1 MKKYIFAIL
10 ALVII
15 SCSKE
20 EDPLSI
26 DVDAYVKKTSTT
38 KADIR
43 LNRISNDGKIRVLYK
58 PVNSNEEYKSAE
70 YPVSI
75 GNPSGL
81 SIILSNLN
89 KATKYQFVFEKYNDK
104 SSVRSNPFYFITK
117 AVDFDYQ
124 KFYSDK
130 NNSGDRSNSIEL
142 FSHNNRTHVIHG
154 AGLSDYSNVK
164 LYLINEAKTDSISL
178 PTLIVADSL
187 SFTIPENYLNENQSP
202 RESFKK
208 AIIGIKIKD
217 AYQYFYNSSSWNYES
232 FDQSDYYAPS
242 VPLVLKIFNTK
253 PFINTIDLLDTND
266 SACPN
271 STLIRIKGE
280 FLGYWK
286 FYYWTP
292 QKAQLILYESN
303 GTVYNTYDYDY
314 LTGQTNNPCA
324 SLGVYVGDILAGGL
338 LQYHQRNQIVCKTLL
353 AKDTYKVK
361 VIFTFSNG
369 STVETNVST
378 FTKS

>member
-1 MKKYIFAIL
+1 
-10 ALVII
+10 
-15 SCSKE
+15 
-20 EDPLSI
+20 
-26 DVDAYVKKTSTT
+26 
-38 KADIR
+38 
-43 LNRISNDGKIRVLYK
+43 LYK
-58 PVNSNEEYKSAE
+58 PINSNEEYKSVE
-70 YPVSI
+70 YIPSI
-75 GNPSGL
+75 GNFY
-81 SIILSNLN
+81 IILSNLN
-89 KATKYQFVFEKYNDK
+89 KATKYEYVFEKYNDK

-130 NNSGDRSNSIEL
+130 NNSGDLSNPIEL
-142 FSHNNRTHVIHG
+142 FSHNNRKHVIHG
-154 AGLSDYSNVK
+154 AGLSDYNNVK
-164 LYLINEAKTDSISL
+164 LYLINEAKTDSISI
-178 PTLIVADSL
+178 PTVIVADSL
-187 SFTIPENYLNENQSP
+187 SFTIPENYLNQNP

-217 AYQYFYNSSSWNYES
+217 AYQYFYNDNSWFYDS
-232 FDQSDYYAPS
+232 FDASDYNASS
-242 VPLVLKIFNTK
+242 VPLVFKIFNTK
-253 PFINTIDLLDTND
+253 PFINTIDLLDAND

-271 STLIRIKGE
+271 TSLIKIKGE

-286 FYYWTP
+286 YYYWTP

-303 GTVYNTYDYDY
+303 GSIYNTYDYDY

-338 LQYHQRNQIVCKTLL
+338 LQYHQRTQIVCKTLL

-361 VIFTFSNG
+361 VIFTFSDG
-369 STVETNVST
+369 STVETNVAT